1 VAGGGRAGRCAG
13 GPQTVFLEGRS
24 AGLVRP
30 FFPDPARRPG
40 FYGVWYLLISGGFA
54 LLAVRGMLRG
64 HRRRLTV
71 FRWIVSAGFL
81 LLALAFLLPW
91 WRARRM
97 RDRP

>member
-1 VAGGGRAGRCAG
+1 M
-13 GPQTVFLEGRS
+13 L
-24 AGLVRP
+24 
-30 FFPDPARRPG
+30 FPDPARRPA
-40 FYGVWYLLISGGFA
+40 FYGLWYLLISTGFG
-54 LLAVRGMLRG
+54 LLAVRGMMRG

-97 RDRP
+97 RGREETPG

>member
-1 VAGGGRAGRCAG
+1 M
-13 GPQTVFLEGRS
+13 P
-24 AGLVRP
+24 
-30 FFPDPARRPG
+30 FPDPARRPA
-40 FYGVWYLLISGGFA
+40 FYGVWYLLISAGFG

-81 LLALAFLLPW
+81 LLAVVFLLPW

-97 RDRP
+97 QGREAPRSG